1 MINVAFAYA
10 LASHILLDFYLQ
22 NDKMAQ
28 DKELSDSVLVKHC
41 ALYALGIAIL
51 VGTVFELGLL
61 GAFTSAAIVFFTHYL
76 IDGPLRSL
84 ANNRG
89 MSEAVRFTADQFLH
103 VLVLVVILI
112 VFNASAGCSFQSR
125 EARTIIAWALSIMCC
140 GKPAAIAI
148 STILCG
154 ARITIKEKSEEHGP
168 KSGRWIGMLERML
181 VLALSM
187 LGEYSSIAF
196 VFTAKSIARFKEIEQ
211 SRDFAEVY
219 LLGTLTSVTIALF
232 SALVAKSLAGI

>member
-1 MINVAFAYA
+1 MTNIALAYA

-28 DKELSDSVLVKHC
+28 DKEQSVPVLVLHC

-51 VGTVFELGLL
+51 AGTVFELNFLDVSV
-61 GAFTSAAIVFFTHYL
+61 SAAIVFFSHLL
-76 IDGPLRSL
+76 IDGPLRRL
-84 ANNRG
+84 ARNRG
-89 MSEAVRFTADQFLH
+89 VNEAMRFAVDQALH
-103 VLVLVVILI
+103 VFVLVALLI
-112 VFNASAGCSFQSR
+112 VSNASAGYSLQSK
-125 EARTIIAWALSIMCC
+125 EARTAIAWILSILCC
-140 GKPAAIAI
+140 MRPAAIAV
-148 STILCG
+148 STVLCC
-154 ARITIKEKSEEHGP
+154 ARTTIDSGNKEHGP

-187 LGEYSSIAF
+187 LGEYSAIAF

-211 SRDFAEVY
+211 NRDFAEVY

-232 SALVAKSLAGI
+232 SALVAKSVAGI

>member
-28 DKELSDSVLVKHC
+28 DKELSASVLVKHC
-41 ALYALGIAIL
+41 ALYALGVAIL
-51 VGTVFELGLL
+51 AGTVFELGLL
-61 GAFTSAAIVFFTHYL
+61 GAFTSAVIVFFSHYL
-76 IDGPLRSL
+76 IDGPLRRL
-84 ANNRG
+84 AKNGG
-89 MSEAVRFTADQFLH
+89 MSEAVRFAADQVLH
-103 VLVLVVILI
+103 VLVLVALLI
-112 VFNASAGCSFQSR
+112 VFNASAGYGFQSR
-125 EARTIIAWALSIMCC
+125 EARAIIAWALSIMCC

-148 STILCG
+148 SMILCD
-154 ARITIKEKSEEHGP
+154 ARTTINEESEEHGP

-187 LGEYSSIAF
+187 LGEYSAIAF

-211 SRDFAEVY
+211 NRDFAEVY

-232 SALVAKSLAGI
+232 SALVAKSVAGI

>member
-28 DKELSDSVLVKHC
+28 DKELSASVLVRHC
-41 ALYALGIAIL
+41 AIYALGIAIL

-61 GAFTSAAIVFFTHYL
+61 GAFTSAVIVFFSHYL
-76 IDGPLRSL
+76 IDGPLRRL
-84 ANNRG
+84 ARNRG
-89 MSEAVRFTADQFLH
+89 MNEAMRFAADQALH
-103 VLVLVVILI
+103 VFVLAAFL
-112 VFNASAGCSFQSR
+112 FFSNASAGYSLQSK
-125 EARTIIAWALSIMCC
+125 EARTAIAWILSILCC

-148 STILCG
+148 SMILCS
-154 ARITIKEKSEEHGP
+154 ARTTINEESEEHGP

-187 LGEYSSIAF
+187 LGEYSAIAF

-211 SRDFAEVY
+211 NRDFAEVY

-232 SALVAKSLAGI
+232 SALVAKSAAGI